1 MPDVQLLFQKL
12 RSRSKARE
20 TGGLIVGVVTNSDDR
35 VPDILTSLRLRVSP
49 LRYGDDI
56 KAALPDSKNDID
68 FSVMSFD
75 VGHEKPDPR
84 IFHAAECML
93 AHLIPDRKN
102 STAER
107 GASVEK
113 IYVGD
118 EHSKDV
124 EGAVNAGWNAVLIAP
139 YEEVARHSDVK
150 WLDEQPAGNIFEEF
164 QSYRAVSFSRLGKL
178 ADWLPEIH

>member
-1 MPDVQLLFQKL
+1 MPEVQLLFQKL
-12 RSRSKARE
+12 RSRSEARE

-35 VPDILTSLRLRVSP
+35 VPDILTSLGLRVSP
-49 LRYGDDI
+49 LRYGDGV

-84 IFHAAECML
+84 IFHAAESML
-93 AHLIPDRKN
+93 AHLNPDRTD

-107 GASVEK
+107 GVPVEK
-113 IYVGD
+113 VYVGD

-139 YEEVARHSDVK
+139 YEEVSRHSDVK
-150 WLDEQPAGNIFEEF
+150 WLDEHPAGNIFEAF
-164 QSYRAVSFSRLGKL
+164 GSYPAVGFSRLGKL